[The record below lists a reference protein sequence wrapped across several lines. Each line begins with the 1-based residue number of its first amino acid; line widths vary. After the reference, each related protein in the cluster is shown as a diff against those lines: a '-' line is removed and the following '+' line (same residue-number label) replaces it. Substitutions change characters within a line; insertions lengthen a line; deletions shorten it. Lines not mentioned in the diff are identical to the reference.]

1 MAEAEVIKMDDFA
14 ERWRITKKNE
24 SKIVEVR
31 FDEDR
36 IVKGVVLLS
45 DVERRELF
53 RLSELDLLAIVKAL
67 EAGEYKL
74 EREKKEP
81 KKGHDLLWLETNLPP
96 DHEFH
101 DDQISNE
108 EVKVKEF
115 PYMEVFADFR
125 VFNGL
130 TLREIDI
137 FLDCIARIFTEL
149 KDMHARGSGE

>member
-1 MAEAEVIKMDDFA
+1 MAEAKVIKMDDFA

-45 DVERRELF
+45 DVGREELL

-74 EREKKEP
+74 EREKK
-81 KKGHDLLWLETNLPP
+81 
-96 DHEFH
+96 
-101 DDQISNE
+101 
-108 EVKVKEF
+108 
-115 PYMEVFADFR
+115 
-125 VFNGL
+125 
-130 TLREIDI
+130 
-137 FLDCIARIFTEL
+137 
-149 KDMHARGSGE
+149 GEHGT